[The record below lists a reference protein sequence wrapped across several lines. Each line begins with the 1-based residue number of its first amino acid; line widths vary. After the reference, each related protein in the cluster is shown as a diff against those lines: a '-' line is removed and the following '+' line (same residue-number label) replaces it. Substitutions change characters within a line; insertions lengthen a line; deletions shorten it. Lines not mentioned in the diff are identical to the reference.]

1 MEKCLESLNNKIKK
15 MKMIRGLVINNDNN
29 STSVKELT
37 NERNRERLLNDFEG

>member
-1 MEKCLESLNNKIKK
+1 MKSRK

>member
-1 MEKCLESLNNKIKK
+1 

-37 NERNRERLLNDFEG
+37 NERNRERLLNDVEG

>member
-1 MEKCLESLNNKIKK
+1 MKSRK

-37 NERNRERLLNDFEG
+37 SEENRERLLNDFEG